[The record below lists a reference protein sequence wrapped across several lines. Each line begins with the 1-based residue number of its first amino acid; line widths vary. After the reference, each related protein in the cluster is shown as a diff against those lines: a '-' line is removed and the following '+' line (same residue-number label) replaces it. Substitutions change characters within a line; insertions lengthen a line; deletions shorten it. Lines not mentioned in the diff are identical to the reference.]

1 LPGRLGLLLAKRGPV
16 TGMLFGAQSNLDL
29 AQALFDLGGVQ
40 FGEFNLGPTAG
51 TSPIYLNPR
60 VVISHPTV
68 MRQFARLVHYEIQA
82 DEQRRR
88 PRLASF
94 GAVCGVP
101 MGGLHL
107 ATAYSLISD
116 TPLIYLRSNTDNPV
130 IEGRVIPGQT
140 VLIIDDLMTGGTSIL
155 NTANALEQAGLEVRD
170 AIVLVDRE
178 QGGVEHLEE
187 HGYRVMPILRLRTML
202 TYYRESGLISEEQ
215 YEQTIE
221 YLQQSRESDQG

>member
-1 LPGRLGLLLAKRGPV
+1 
-16 TGMLFGAQSNLDL
+16 MLFGAESNLDL
-29 AQALFDLGGVQ
+29 AQALFDLGGVE

-68 MRQFARLVHYEIQA
+68 MRQFARLVHHEIQA
-82 DEQRRR
+82 DQQRRR
-88 PRLASF
+88 PRLKHF
-94 GAVCGVP
+94 GAVAGVP

-116 TPLIYLRSNTDNPV
+116 TPLIYLRSDEDDPT

-140 VLIIDDLMTGGTSIL
+140 VLIIDDLMTGGSSIL
-155 NTANALEQAGLEVRD
+155 QTASVLEAAGLEVHD

-178 QGGVEHLEE
+178 QGGVEQLASQ
-187 HGYRVMPILRLRTML
+187 GYNVMPILRLRTMVM
-202 TYYRESGLISEEQ
+202 YYRESGLIDQQRYQKVMQ
-215 YEQTIE
+215 Y
-221 YLQQSRESDQG
+221 LDDSRE